1 MDQTEILHTMY
12 SLRVAVSCLYA
23 AMPTTQRQKAT
34 AYMSQ
39 HSLAVEESRDAGT
52 AGAGQLLEVMD
63 AQFDAIH
70 KAARIEMQYMK
81 PQPLAKRPRM
91 AKTSMK

>member
-12 SLRVAVSCLYA
+12 SMRVAMSCLYA
-23 AMPTTQRQKAT
+23 AMPVTQRQKAT

-39 HSLAVEESRDAGT
+39 HSLAVEAARDQGVAGSE
-52 AGAGQLLEVMD
+52 QLLTVMN

-70 KAARIEMQYMK
+70 KAARIEMLYMK

-91 AKTSMK
+91 LKNSVK

>member
-1 MDQTEILHTMY
+1 
-12 SLRVAVSCLYA
+12 
-23 AMPTTQRQKAT
+23 
-34 AYMSQ
+34 MSQ
-39 HSLAVEESRDAGT
+39 HSLEVEAARDQGT
-52 AGAGQLLEVMD
+52 AGAAQLLTVMN

-91 AKTSMK
+91 AKQSMK